1 MGAPFFIIE
10 AFHEKGSHHLST
22 CGHPLRGEN
31 EVVDEGRLITFEW
44 GKVKGLAPRE
54 TYLEIRPGDHP
65 IGLDHRK
72 SPLMLP
78 VVSVY
83 RRRSS

>member
-1 MGAPFFIIE
+1 MRKVPITYR
-10 AFHEKGSHHLST
+10 L
-22 CGHPLRGEN
+22 
-31 EVVDEGRLITFEW
+31 VVILLGVKMRWWTKAASSPSEW